1 MYMSMFA
8 QGGSTLLCSPEFQP
22 VRAGTSRVF
31 PAPGG
36 VGRSCRSGLLRMAC
50 MGTVLR
56 PHPCPEKREMT
67 RGFYFFPDM
76 MLKKVSDEPRFR

>member
-1 MYMSMFA
+1 MFV

-36 VGRSCRSGLLRMAC
+36 VGQSCRSGLLRVAC
-50 MGTVLR
+50 MGGSASAASVPR
-56 PHPCPEKREMT
+56 KREMT
-67 RGFYFFPDM
+67 RGFYFFPDT